1 MQITKTYR
9 FLLIAIAF
17 ALATGLIFSFLYRIS
32 PTYSINSKYFQEVLY
47 KKEKQADKLKE
58 YIVNQIISGN
68 LNVLRKNA
76 LETHGIAIFVKKN
89 DELVYW
95 TDNHIDIDP
104 HDCVATNGYELKTY
118 SNAWC
123 LEKHIQ
129 KDSLGIITLIFLK
142 HNFPYVNDVL
152 RNEFA
157 PEFKT
162 NENILIKK
170 GSRNDKHAIFNSQG
184 KYLFTLS
191 TPENPIYDNRAGY
204 IAFFTLFLAMLLFFI
219 GLAKCNLLSKKKWLT
234 LQEYLIVSI
243 VSGIVIFLSL
253 WFKKPDMLYWD
264 AIFSAQQ
271 YAFNTILL
279 QTKFP

>member
-104 HDCVATNGYELKTY
+104 HECVATNGYELKTY

-170 GSRNDKHAIFNSQG
+170 GSRNDKHAIFN
-184 KYLFTLS
+184 
-191 TPENPIYDNRAGY
+191 
-204 IAFFTLFLAMLLFFI
+204 
-219 GLAKCNLLSKKKWLT
+219 
-234 LQEYLIVSI
+234 
-243 VSGIVIFLSL
+243 
-253 WFKKPDMLYWD
+253 
-264 AIFSAQQ
+264 
-271 YAFNTILL
+271 
-279 QTKFP
+279 